1 MVSWRGFMLC
11 PRVGAGVG
19 AGSVA
24 GIFAVDFVVI
34 LANLRVV
41 IGLCVLMGPIEF
53 TVFGRAVP
61 AAGAPRP

>member
-11 PRVGAGVG
+11 PSVGAGTG
-19 AGSVA
+19 LVA
-24 GIFAVDFVVI
+24 GIFAVDFVVM

-41 IGLCVLMGPIEF
+41 MGLCVLMGPFEF
-53 TVFGRAVP
+53 TVFGRALP